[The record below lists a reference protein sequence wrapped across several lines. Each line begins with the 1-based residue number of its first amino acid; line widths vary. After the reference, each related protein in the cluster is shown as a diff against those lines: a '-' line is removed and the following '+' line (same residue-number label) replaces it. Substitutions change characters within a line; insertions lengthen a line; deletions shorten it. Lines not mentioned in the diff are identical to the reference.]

1 MIPEITAPEL
11 DAWRKDASRAA
22 PHVVD
27 VREPWEFDR
36 AHLDDTTLIPMREI
50 PGRIAELPADTDLV
64 LLCHHGSRSA
74 QVAAWLARNGFA
86 RVHNL
91 AGGIDA
97 WSRLVDPA
105 VPRY

>member
-1 MIPEITAPEL
+1 MISEITPPEL
-11 DAWRKDASRAA
+11 DAWRKDASRPA

-36 AHLDDTTLIPMREI
+36 AHLPGTTLIPMREI
-50 PGRIAELPADTDLV
+50 PARMSELPEESELV
-64 LLCHHGSRSA
+64 VMCHHGSRSA
-74 QVAAWLARNGFA
+74 QVALWLGRNGFT

-105 VPRY
+105 IPRY

>member
-1 MIPEITAPEL
+1 LIPEITPAAL
-11 DAWRKDASRAA
+11 DAWRKDASRAS
-22 PHVVD
+22 PQVVD

-36 AHLDDTTLIPMREI
+36 AHLPDTKLIPMREI
-50 PGRIAELPADTDLV
+50 PSRMAELPADQELV
-64 LLCHHGSRSA
+64 LMCHHGSRSA
-74 QVAAWLARNGFA
+74 QVAEWLSRNGFS

>member
-1 MIPEITAPEL
+1 LIPEITALEL
-11 DAWRKDASRAA
+11 DAWRKDASRVP

-64 LLCHHGSRSA
+64 LMCHHGSRSA
-74 QVAAWLARNGFA
+74 QVAAWLSRNGFA

>member
-1 MIPEITAPEL
+1 MIREITPPEL
-11 DAWRKDASRAA
+11 DAWRKDVARAA
-22 PHVVD
+22 PCVVD
-27 VREPWEFDR
+27 VREAWEHDKAR
-36 AHLDDTTLIPMREI
+36 LEATVLIPMREI
-50 PGRIAELPADTDLV
+50 PARMGELPGDREIV
-64 LLCHHGSRSA
+64 LMCHHGSRSA
-74 QVAAWLARNGFA
+74 QVAQWLARNGVT

>member
-1 MIPEITAPEL
+1 LIPEITAPEL

-50 PGRIAELPADTDLV
+50 PSRIAELPADSDIVLV
-64 LLCHHGSRSA
+64 CHHGSRS
-74 QVAAWLARNGFA
+74 QHVAAFLVRHGYEAVAN
-86 RVHNL
+86 V

-97 WSRLVDPA
+97 WSLQRDTS

>member
-1 MIPEITAPEL
+1 MREITPVEL
-11 DAWRKDASRAA
+11 DAWRRDASRTA
-22 PHVVD
+22 PYVLD
-27 VREPWEFDR
+27 VREPWEHDKAR
-36 AHLDDTTLIPMREI
+36 VEGATLIPMREI
-50 PGRIAELPADTDLV
+50 PSRAGDLPDDRDIV
-64 LLCHHGSRSA
+64 VMCHHGGRSA
-74 QVAAWLARNGFA
+74 QVAQWLARNGRE

>member
-1 MIPEITAPEL
+1 MIPEIAPSEL
-11 DAWRKDASRAA
+11 DAWRKDATRTA
-22 PHVVD
+22 PRLVD

-36 AHLDDTTLIPMREI
+36 AHIDGATLIPMREI
-50 PGRIAELPADTDLV
+50 PSRLGELPEDDELV
-64 LLCHHGSRSA
+64 LMCHHGSRSA
-74 QVAAWLARNGFA
+74 QVAAWLARNGFT
-86 RVHNL
+86 RLHNL

>member
-1 MIPEITAPEL
+1 MISEITPAEL
-11 DAWRKDASRAA
+11 DAWRKDASRMA

-27 VREPWEFDR
+27 VREPWEFER
-36 AHLDDTTLIPMREI
+36 AHLNDSTLIPMREI
-50 PGRIAELPADTDLV
+50 PARLAELPADKDLV
-64 LLCHHGSRSA
+64 LMCHHGSRSA
-74 QVAAWLARNGFA
+74 QVAAWLSRNGFA

-91 AGGIDA
+91 TGGIDA

>member
-1 MIPEITAPEL
+1 MQEITPVDL
-11 DAWRKDASRAA
+11 DAWRRDASREA
-22 PHVVD
+22 PYLLD
-27 VREPWEFDR
+27 VREPWEHAKAR
-36 AHLDDTTLIPMREI
+36 LDDATLIPMREI
-50 PGRIAELPADTDLV
+50 PSRAGEVPADRDV
-64 LLCHHGSRSA
+64 VVLCHHGGRSA
-74 QVAAWLARNGFA
+74 QVVQWLARNGRA

>member
-1 MIPEITAPEL
+1 LIPDITPPEL
-11 DAWRKDASRAA
+11 DAWRKDAARAA
-22 PHVVD
+22 PLVVD
-27 VREPWEFDR
+27 VREPWEHDKAR
-36 AHLDDTTLIPMREI
+36 IDGATLIPMREI
-50 PGRIAELPADTDLV
+50 PARLGELPRDREIV
-64 LLCHHGSRSA
+64 LMCHHGSRSA
-74 QVAAWLARNGFA
+74 QAAQWLAGNGVA

>member
-1 MIPEITAPEL
+1 MIRELTPPEL

-22 PHVVD
+22 PYVVD
-27 VREPWEFDR
+27 VREPWEHDKAR
-36 AHLDDTTLIPMREI
+36 IEGSALIPMREI
-50 PGRIAELPADTDLV
+50 PSRLAELPEDAEIV
-64 LLCHHGSRSA
+64 LLCHHGGRSA
-74 QVAAWLARNGFA
+74 QVAQWLARNGFE